1 MRPSTVSPQGFLSS
15 GPCPRLVVVTM
26 CHHDF
31 GVDWPRTAEETETE
45 EDEQTPSFAN
55 ESTEAEVELLTDGG
69 DE

>member
-1 MRPSTVSPQGFLSS
+1 
-15 GPCPRLVVVTM
+15 M

-31 GVDWPRTAEETETE
+31 GVDWQRTAEGTETE
-45 EDEQTPSFAN
+45 EDEDTPSFAN

>member
-1 MRPSTVSPQGFLSS
+1 
-15 GPCPRLVVVTM
+15 M

-31 GVDWPRTAEETETE
+31 GVDWPRTEEE
-45 EDEQTPSFAN
+45 ESPSFAN